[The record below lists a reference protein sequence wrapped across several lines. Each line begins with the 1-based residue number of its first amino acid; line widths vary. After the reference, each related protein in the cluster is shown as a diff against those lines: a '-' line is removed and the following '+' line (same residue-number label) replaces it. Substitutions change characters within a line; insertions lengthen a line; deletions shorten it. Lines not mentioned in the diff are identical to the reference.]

1 MPELDGPMPEL
12 DGRVALVTGASRG
25 IGRAIAIE
33 LAAAGAAVGVN
44 FRADAD
50 AAGEVVSAIEQA
62 GGRAVALQAD
72 VSDADAAKAL
82 VETCEQELG
91 DLDVLV
97 CNAGVTRDGL
107 IARLSP
113 EAWTTVIDTN
123 LAGPFYLCQAVSRR
137 MLRRRSGSI
146 VLMSSVVGVHGNA
159 GQTNYSASK
168 AGLIGLG
175 KSLARELGSRNIR
188 VNVIAPGY
196 IATELTGVLP
206 EELRQGI
213 LDQTPLGRLGE
224 SEDVARAV
232 RFLASDAS
240 SFVTGAVLGV
250 DGGLG
255 M

>member
-1 MPELDGPMPEL
+1 MPEL

-25 IGRAIAIE
+25 IGRAIALE
-33 LAAAGAAVGVN
+33 LAAAGAAIGVN
-44 FRADAD
+44 YRADTAAAD
-50 AAGEVVSAIEQA
+50 EVVAAIEA
-62 GGRAVALQAD
+62 GGGRAAALRAD
-72 VSDADAAKAL
+72 VSERAL
-82 VETCEQELG
+82 GE
-91 DLDVLV
+91 LDVLV

-113 EAWTTVIDTN
+113 EAWSTVIDTN
-123 LAGPFYLCQAVSRR
+123 LAGPFFLCQASSRR
-137 MLRRRSGSI
+137 MLRRKRGSI

-159 GQTNYSASK
+159 GQTNYAASK

-188 VNVIAPGY
+188 VNVVAPGY
-196 IATELTGVLP
+196 IATELTDVLP
-206 EELRQGI
+206 DDAREGI
-213 LDQTPLGRLGE
+213 LASTPLKRLGE
-224 SEDVARAV
+224 VEDVARAV

>member
-1 MPELDGPMPEL
+1 MPEL

-50 AAGEVVSAIEQA
+50 AAAEVVSAIEQA

-72 VSDADAAKAL
+72 VSEADAAKAL

-123 LAGPFYLCQAVSRR
+123 LAGPFFLCQAVSRR

-188 VNVIAPGY
+188 VNVVAPGY

-232 RFLASDAS
+232 RFLATDAS

>member
-1 MPELDGPMPEL
+1 LPE
-12 DGRVALVTGASRG
+12 ALVTGGGRG
-25 IGRAIAIE
+25 IGENIARALAE
-33 LAAAGAAVGVN
+33 DGYRVTVTGRTRERVESVAAA
-44 FRADAD
+44 
-50 AAGEVVSAIEQA
+50 I
-62 GGRAVALQAD
+62 GGRALVGDVAKRDD
-72 VSDADAAKAL
+72 VDRWASE
-82 VETCEQELG
+82 VG

-123 LAGPFYLCQAVSRR
+123 LAGPFFLCQAVSRR
-137 MLRRRSGSI
+137 MMRRRSGSI

-159 GQTNYSASK
+159 GQTNYAASK
-168 AGLIGLG
+168 AGLLGLG

-196 IATELTGVLP
+196 IATELTGVLSD
-206 EELRQGI
+206 ELRQGI

>member
-1 MPELDGPMPEL
+1 MPEL

-25 IGRAIAIE
+25 IGRAIALE
-33 LAAAGAAVGVN
+33 LAEAGAAVGVN
-44 FRADAD
+44 YRAETD
-50 AAGEVVSAIEQA
+50 AAAAVVAEIEAA
-62 GGRAVALQAD
+62 GGRARAFQAD
-72 VSDADAAKAL
+72 VSDPDAAKLL

-91 DLDVLV
+91 ELDVLV
-97 CNAGVTRDGL
+97 CNAGITRDGL

-113 EAWTTVIDTN
+113 EAWTSVIDTN
-123 LAGPFYLCQAVSRR
+123 LAGPFFLCQAVSRR
-137 MLRRRSGSI
+137 MMRRRRGSI
-146 VLMSSVVGVHGNA
+146 VLMSSVVGVKGNA
-159 GQTNYSASK
+159 GQTNYAASK

-196 IATELTGVLP
+196 IATELTGVLSG
-206 EELRQGI
+206 ELRQGL

-224 SEDVARAV
+224 SEDIAHAV

-240 SFVTGAVLGV
+240 SFVTGSVLGV

>member
-1 MPELDGPMPEL
+1 MSVPMPEL

-25 IGRAIAIE
+25 IGRAIALE

-44 FRADAD
+44 YRADAD
-50 AAGEVVSAIEQA
+50 AAAEVVSAIEQA
-62 GGRAVALQAD
+62 GGRAAALQAD
-72 VSDADAAKAL
+72 VSDAAAAKAL
-82 VETCEQELG
+82 VETCESRLG
-91 DLDVLV
+91 ELDVLV

-123 LAGPFYLCQAVSRR
+123 LAGPFFLCQAVSRR

>member
-1 MPELDGPMPEL
+1 MPEL

-25 IGRAIAIE
+25 IGRAIALE

-44 FRADAD
+44 YRADAD
-50 AAGEVVSAIEQA
+50 AAAGVVSAVEAA

-72 VSDADAAKAL
+72 VSDADAAREL
-82 VETCEQELG
+82 VERCERELG

-123 LAGPFYLCQAVSRR
+123 LAGPFFLCQAVSRR

-159 GQTNYSASK
+159 GQTNYAASK

>member
-1 MPELDGPMPEL
+1 MPEL

-25 IGRAIAIE
+25 IGRAIALE

-44 FRADAD
+44 YRADAD
-50 AAGEVVSAIEQA
+50 AAAEVVAAIEAA
-62 GGRAVALQAD
+62 GGRAAALQAD
-72 VSDADAAKAL
+72 VSDADAARAL
-82 VETCEQELG
+82 VETAEQELG

-123 LAGPFYLCQAVSRR
+123 LAGPFFLCQAVSRR
-137 MLRRRSGSI
+137 MMRRRSGSI

-159 GQTNYSASK
+159 GQTNYAASK

>member
-1 MPELDGPMPEL
+1 MSVPMPEL
-12 DGRVALVTGASRG
+12 DARVALVTGASRG
-25 IGRAIAIE
+25 IGRAIALE

-44 FRADAD
+44 YRADGD
-50 AAGEVVSAIEQA
+50 AAAEVVSAIEQA
-62 GGRAVALQAD
+62 GGRAAALQAD

-82 VETCEQELG
+82 VETCESQLG
-91 DLDVLV
+91 ELDVLV
-97 CNAGVTRDGL
+97 CNAGITRDGL

-123 LAGPFYLCQAVSRR
+123 LAGPFFLCQAVSRR

-146 VLMSSVVGVHGNA
+146 ILMSSVVGVHGNA

>member
-1 MPELDGPMPEL
+1 MPEL

-25 IGRAIAIE
+25 IGRAIALE
-33 LAAAGAAVGVN
+33 LAQAGAAVGVN
-44 FRADAD
+44 YLANADD
-50 AAGEVVSAIEQA
+50 AAEVVAEIEAA
-62 GGRAVALQAD
+62 GGRATALQAD
-72 VSDADAAKAL
+72 VSDAEAAKAL
-82 VETCEQELG
+82 IDGCEEALG
-91 DLDVLV
+91 ELDVLV
-97 CNAGVTRDGL
+97 CNAGITRDGL

-113 EAWTTVIDTN
+113 EAWTSVIDTN
-123 LAGPFYLCQAVSRR
+123 LAGPFYLCQAASRR
-137 MLRRRSGSI
+137 MLRRRRGSI

-159 GQTNYSASK
+159 GQTNYAASK

>member
-1 MPELDGPMPEL
+1 MSVPMPEL

-25 IGRAIAIE
+25 IGRAIALE

-44 FRADAD
+44 YRADAD
-50 AAGEVVSAIEQA
+50 AAAEVVSAIEQA
-62 GGRAVALQAD
+62 GGRAAALQAD
-72 VSDADAAKAL
+72 VSDAGAAKVL
-82 VETCEQELG
+82 VETCESRLG
-91 DLDVLV
+91 ELDVLV

-123 LAGPFYLCQAVSRR
+123 LAGPFFLCQAVSRR

-146 VLMSSVVGVHGNA
+146 ILMSSVVGVHGNA

-175 KSLARELGSRNIR
+175 KSLARELGSRNVR

>member
-1 MPELDGPMPEL
+1 MPEL

-25 IGRAIAIE
+25 IGRAIASE

-44 FRADAD
+44 YRADAD
-50 AAGEVVSAIEQA
+50 AAAEVVSAIEQA

-72 VSDADAAKAL
+72 VSDADGAKAL
-82 VETCEQELG
+82 VETCEAELG

-123 LAGPFYLCQAVSRR
+123 LAGPFFLCQAVSRR
-137 MLRRRSGSI
+137 MMRRRSGSI

>member
-1 MPELDGPMPEL
+1 MPEL

-25 IGRAIAIE
+25 IGRAIALE

-44 FRADAD
+44 YRADAD
-50 AAGEVVSAIEQA
+50 AAAEVVAAIEAA

-72 VSDADAAKAL
+72 VSDADAAREL
-82 VETCEQELG
+82 VERCERDLG

-97 CNAGVTRDGL
+97 CNAGRDPRRPDRAALGRGL
-107 IARLSP
+107 DDGDRYEPRRPLLPLPGRS
-113 EAWTTVIDTN
+113 
-123 LAGPFYLCQAVSRR
+123 SRR
-137 MLRRRSGSI
+137 MMRRRSGSI

-159 GQTNYSASK
+159 GQTNYAASK

>member
-1 MPELDGPMPEL
+1 MAELE
-12 DGRVALVTGASRG
+12 GRVALVTGASRG
-25 IGRAIAIE
+25 IGRAIALE
-33 LAAAGAAVGVN
+33 LGAAGAAVGVN
-44 FRADAD
+44 YRADAD
-50 AAGEVVSAIEQA
+50 AANEVVAAIEAA
-62 GGRAVALQAD
+62 GGRALAFRAD
-72 VSDADAAKAL
+72 VSDPGAAKEL
-82 VETCEQELG
+82 VEVCERDLG
-91 DLDVLV
+91 ELDVLV

-123 LAGPFYLCQAVSRR
+123 LGGPFFLCQAVSRR
-137 MLRRRSGSI
+137 MMRRRSGSI

-159 GQTNYSASK
+159 GQTNYAASK
-168 AGLIGLG
+168 AGLIGLA

-206 EELRQGI
+206 EQLRQGI

>member
-1 MPELDGPMPEL
+1 MPEL

-25 IGRAIAIE
+25 IGRAIALELARAGAAIGVNYRADA
-33 LAAAGAAVGVN
+33 LAAA
-44 FRADAD
+44 
-50 AAGEVVSAIEQA
+50 EVVAAIEA
-62 GGRAVALQAD
+62 EGGRAAALPAD
-72 VSDADAAKAL
+72 VSDATAAAAL
-82 VETCEQELG
+82 IDECESTLG
-91 DLDVLV
+91 EIDVLV
-97 CNAGVTRDGL
+97 CNAGITRDGL

-113 EAWTTVIDTN
+113 EAWTDVIDTN
-123 LAGPFYLCQAVSRR
+123 LAGPFYLCQASSRR
-137 MLRRRSGSI
+137 MLRRKRGSI

-159 GQTNYSASK
+159 GQTNYAASK

-188 VNVIAPGY
+188 VNVVAPGY
-196 IATELTGVLP
+196 IATELTDVLP
-206 EELRQGI
+206 EEAREGI
-213 LDQTPLGRLGE
+213 LGSTPLKRLGE
-224 SEDVARAV
+224 VEDVARAV

>member
-1 MPELDGPMPEL
+1 MPEL

-25 IGRAIAIE
+25 IGRAIAVE

-44 FRADAD
+44 YRADAD
-50 AAGEVVSAIEQA
+50 AAAEVVAEITGA
-62 GGRAVALQAD
+62 GGRAALLQAD
-72 VSDADAAKAL
+72 VSNADAAREL
-82 VETCEQELG
+82 IGTCEEALG

-107 IARLSP
+107 IARLTP
-113 EAWTTVIDTN
+113 EDWTTVIDTN
-123 LAGPFYLCQAVSRR
+123 LAGSFFLCQAASRR
-137 MLRRRSGSI
+137 MIRRRQGSI

-159 GQTNYSASK
+159 GQTNYAASK
-168 AGLIGLG
+168 AGLIGLS
-175 KSLARELGSRNIR
+175 KSLARELGGRSIR
-188 VNVIAPGY
+188 VNVVAPGY
-196 IATELTGVLP
+196 IATELTGVLS

-213 LDQTPLGRLGE
+213 LDSTPLKRLGE
-224 SEDVARAV
+224 PEDVARAV
-232 RFLASDAS
+232 RFLASDAA

>member
-1 MPELDGPMPEL
+1 MPEL

-25 IGRAIAIE
+25 IGRAIALE

-44 FRADAD
+44 YRADAD
-50 AAGEVVSAIEQA
+50 AAAEVVSAIEQA
-62 GGRAVALQAD
+62 GGRAAALQAD
-72 VSDADAAKAL
+72 VSDAGAAKAL
-82 VETCEQELG
+82 VETCESRLG
-91 DLDVLV
+91 ELDVLV

-123 LAGPFYLCQAVSRR
+123 LAGPFFLCQAVSRR

-146 VLMSSVVGVHGNA
+146 ILMSSVVGVHGNA

-175 KSLARELGSRNIR
+175 KSLARELGSRNVR

>member
-1 MPELDGPMPEL
+1 MPEL

-25 IGRAIAIE
+25 IGRAIALE

-44 FRADAD
+44 YRADAD
-50 AAGEVVSAIEQA
+50 AAAEVVSAIEQA
-62 GGRAVALQAD
+62 GGRAAALQAD
-72 VSDADAAKAL
+72 VSDAAAAKAL
-82 VETCEQELG
+82 VETCESRLG
-91 DLDVLV
+91 ELDVLV

-123 LAGPFYLCQAVSRR
+123 LAGPFFLCQAVSRR

-146 VLMSSVVGVHGNA
+146 ILMSSVVGVHGNA

-175 KSLARELGSRNIR
+175 KSLARELGSRNVR

>member
-1 MPELDGPMPEL
+1 MAEL

-25 IGRAIAIE
+25 IGRAIALE
-33 LAAAGAAVGVN
+33 LASAGAAVGVN
-44 FRADAD
+44 YRADAD
-50 AAGEVVSAIEQA
+50 AAGQVVELIEAA
-62 GGRAVALQAD
+62 GGRAVAFKAD
-72 VSDADAAKAL
+72 VSDPGAAKEL
-82 VETCEQELG
+82 VEACERDLG
-91 DLDVLV
+91 EIDVLV

-107 IARLSP
+107 IARLSA

-123 LAGPFYLCQAVSRR
+123 LAGPFFLCQAVSRR
-137 MLRRRSGSI
+137 MMRRRSGSI

-159 GQTNYSASK
+159 GQTNYAASK
-168 AGLIGLG
+168 AGLIGLS

-196 IATELTGVLP
+196 IATELTGVLS

-232 RFLASDAS
+232 RFLSSDAA

>member
-1 MPELDGPMPEL
+1 MPEL

-25 IGRAIAIE
+25 IGRAIALE

-44 FRADAD
+44 YRADAD
-50 AAGEVVSAIEQA
+50 AAAEVVTAIEAA
-62 GGRAVALQAD
+62 GGRAAALQAD
-72 VSDADAAKAL
+72 VSDADAARAL
-82 VETCEQELG
+82 VETAEQELG
-91 DLDVLV
+91 ELDVLV

-123 LAGPFYLCQAVSRR
+123 LAGPFFLCQAVSRR
-137 MLRRRSGSI
+137 MMRRRRGSI

>member
-1 MPELDGPMPEL
+1 MPEL

-25 IGRAIAIE
+25 IGRAIALE
-33 LAAAGAAVGVN
+33 LAVAGAAVGVN
-44 FRADAD
+44 YRADAD
-50 AAGEVVSAIEQA
+50 AAAEVVASIEAA
-62 GGRAVALQAD
+62 GGRAAALQAD
-72 VSDADAAKAL
+72 VSDADAARAL
-82 VETCEQELG
+82 VETAEQELG
-91 DLDVLV
+91 ELDVLV

-123 LAGPFYLCQAVSRR
+123 LAGPFFLCQAVSRR
-137 MLRRRSGSI
+137 MMRRRSGSI

-159 GQTNYSASK
+159 GQTNYAASK

>member
-1 MPELDGPMPEL
+1 MPEL

-25 IGRAIAIE
+25 IGRAIALE

-44 FRADAD
+44 YRADAD
-50 AAGEVVSAIEQA
+50 AAAEVVAAIEAA
-62 GGRAVALQAD
+62 GGRAAALRAD
-72 VSDADAAKAL
+72 VSDADAARAL
-82 VETCEQELG
+82 VETAEQELG

-123 LAGPFYLCQAVSRR
+123 LAGPFFLCQAVSRR
-137 MLRRRSGSI
+137 MMRRRSGSI

-159 GQTNYSASK
+159 GQTNYAASK